1 MRVKRPHNTNKAEFW
16 IPIVILVIDGDPSS
30 WASLPV
36 SRKLGV
42 PVQVLA
48 PRGPDESESK
58 LSELRNERLESLGV
72 LGMGWINNH
81 LNAGTGIKM
90 VVVDRHIRIGDGLG
104 VHEPVIK

>member
-1 MRVKRPHNTNKAEFW
+1 
-16 IPIVILVIDGDPSS
+16 
-30 WASLPV
+30 LPV

-58 LSELRNERLESLGV
+58 LSGLHNEPRESLSV
-72 LGMGWINNH
+72 IGMGWINNH

-90 VVVDRHIRIGDGLG
+90 VVVDRHIRIGDGFG
-104 VHEPVIK
+104 VHEPEIK